1 MNKYAF
7 RKMTQ
12 QDFQSRVKR
21 IDPYYA
27 RGSQSNAA
35 ILNSGTSR
43 PFVSLLMGFGWGYV
57 CLAIARNRTAVEDSL
72 LRGNLDEQYHDYVF
86 YGLAAM
92 LAISAVMLAIHFVRY
107 TFTDK
112 RSATKGNSGG
122 LLFGAM
128 LAAGLVYA
136 PASLFEAAFG
146 LLDDNSRSL
155 IVAAAEAVPAGL
167 GNVAFVS
174 SAGGY

>member
-1 MNKYAF
+1 
-7 RKMTQ
+7 MTR
-12 QDFQSRVKR
+12 QDFNSRVKR

-27 RGSQSNAA
+27 SGNSSNASV
-35 ILNSGTSR
+35 LNADTAR
-43 PFVSLLMGFGWGYV
+43 PFLWLLVGFGWAYV
-57 CLAIARNRTAVEDSL
+57 CLAVARNRDVIEHSL
-72 LRGNLDEQYHDYVF
+72 LQGRLAHEHHAYVF

-92 LAISAVMLAIHFVRY
+92 LGISAVMLAIHFVRY

-128 LAAGLVYA
+128 IAAGIVYT
-136 PASLFEAAFG
+136 PASVFEAAFG

-155 IVAAAEAVPAGL
+155 IVAATEAVPVDFGS
-167 GNVAFVS
+167 VAFVS
-174 SAGGY
+174 SAGGH